1 MLLSLLLL
9 SWGAAGLDGISVL
22 VVEDVT
28 VALVGVV
35 AVDVELVEAFTITL
49 VVAVGGVKLADV
61 SLRSLSFATTWKDA
75 LLTAAS
81 NSSARSTMKWNW
93 LESSQDWTL
102 ATFQLYEL
110 ML

>member
-1 MLLSLLLL
+1 
-9 SWGAAGLDGISVL
+9 LDDISVL

-61 SLRSLSFATTWKDA
+61 SLRSLSFATT
-75 LLTAAS
+75 
-81 NSSARSTMKWNW
+81 
-93 LESSQDWTL
+93 
-102 ATFQLYEL
+102 
-110 ML
+110 

>member
-1 MLLSLLLL
+1 MMQRMIADSGSPTPRPTPSPIASMLLSLLLL
-9 SWGAAGLDGISVL
+9 SGGAAGLDDISVL

-61 SLRSLSFATTWKDA
+61 SLRSLSFATT
-75 LLTAAS
+75 
-81 NSSARSTMKWNW
+81 
-93 LESSQDWTL
+93 
-102 ATFQLYEL
+102 
-110 ML
+110 